1 MLAGTALSA
10 TQKAAITVSNVV
22 YQTPGDNTT
31 PVVAYT
37 ITFKG
42 DYSAAGYNMRL
53 GDLQRSAINILNVVK
68 QTQQFQQLASLKGVS
83 GISVGSYT
91 GQFSDLKS
99 FVSVTK
105 ARVLTPPTG
114 TAPVAGLSAT
124 TAVPASGWYRGPVTV
139 QASTDDPDNTQLL
152 VKVDDGELA
161 AYTAPVVVTGD
172 GVHTVD
178 LVALGE
184 NGMVTLKSLT
194 VKIDGT
200 PPTATVTS
208 AVNGKL
214 ALSASDAGS
223 GVKAIQY
230 SVDGG
235 AHWSTYSGVATI
247 AGAPKSVQYRATD
260 VAGNV
265 SATKSVTVTGA
276 KLVLSTPLIKG
287 TVVTG
292 HTVISSIASYTS
304 GATLEYQWYRSGKAI
319 AGATKWNYPIVAAD
333 KGTSLSV
340 HVTERKT
347 GYSPVTAVSAS
358 VLVH

>member
-1 MLAGTALSA
+1 
-10 TQKAAITVSNVV
+10 
-22 YQTPGDNTT
+22 
-31 PVVAYT
+31 
-37 ITFKG
+37 
-42 DYSAAGYNMRL
+42 MRL

-68 QTQQFQQLASLKGVS
+68 QTQQFQQLATLKSVS

-114 TAPVAGLSAT
+114 TAPVASLSAT
-124 TAVPASGWYRGPVTV
+124 TAVPASGWYRGPVMV
-139 QASTDDPDNTQLL
+139 QASTADPDNTQLL
-152 VKVDDGELA
+152 VKVDDG
-161 AYTAPVVVTGD
+161 
-172 GVHTVD
+172 VHTVD
-178 LVALGE
+178 LVALGA

-194 VKIDGT
+194 VEIDGT
-200 PPTATVTS
+200 PPTASVTS
-208 AVNGKL
+208 AANGKL
-214 ALSASDAGS
+214 ALQASDAGS
-223 GVKAIQY
+223 GVKTIQY

-247 AGAPKSVQYRATD
+247 AGASKSVQYRAID

-265 SATKSVTVTGA
+265 SATKSVTVTGG

-304 GATLEYQWYRSGKAI
+304 GATLSYQWYPQWQGHPGCDEVELPDRG
-319 AGATKWNYPIVAAD
+319 
-333 KGTSLSV
+333 
-340 HVTERKT
+340 R
-347 GYSPVTAVSAS
+347 
-358 VLVH
+358 

>member
-1 MLAGTALSA
+1 
-10 TQKAAITVSNVV
+10 
-22 YQTPGDNTT
+22 
-31 PVVAYT
+31 
-37 ITFKG
+37 
-42 DYSAAGYNMRL
+42 MRL

-68 QTQQFQQLASLKGVS
+68 QTQQFQQLATLKSVS

-114 TAPVAGLSAT
+114 TAPVASLSAT
-124 TAVPASGWYRGPVTV
+124 TAVPASGWYRGPVMV
-139 QASTDDPDNTQLL
+139 QASTADPDNTQLL

-178 LVALGE
+178 LVALGA

-194 VKIDGT
+194 VEIDGT
-200 PPTATVTS
+200 PPTASVTS
-208 AVNGKL
+208 AANGKL
-214 ALSASDAGS
+214 ALQASDAGS
-223 GVKAIQY
+223 GVKTTQY

-247 AGAPKSVQYRATD
+247 AGASKSVQYRAID

-265 SATKSVTVTGA
+265 SATKSVTVTGG

-304 GATLEYQWYRSGKAI
+304 GATLSYQWYPQWQGHPGCDEVELPDRG
-319 AGATKWNYPIVAAD
+319 
-333 KGTSLSV
+333 
-340 HVTERKT
+340 R
-347 GYSPVTAVSAS
+347 
-358 VLVH
+358 